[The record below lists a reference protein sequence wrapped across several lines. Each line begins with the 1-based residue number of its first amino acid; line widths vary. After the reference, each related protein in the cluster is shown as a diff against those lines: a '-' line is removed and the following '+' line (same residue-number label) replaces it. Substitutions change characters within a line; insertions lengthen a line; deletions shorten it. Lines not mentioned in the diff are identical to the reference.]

1 MEQKVTLA
9 SVLRRFKVTALDK
22 PEDVPLLCELIL
34 RPRDEIRLR
43 LNLKQWFE
51 LLVVEKLNLYWLV
64 NYKVFVI
71 WSQLSFEMF
80 SRIPSIDSKNNF
92 NK

>member
-1 MEQKVTLA
+1 MKRLMKVYGDERCFYNQNVVPFFLIGQKFALMEQKVTLA

-43 LNLKQWFE
+43 LNLKQ
-51 LLVVEKLNLYWLV
+51 
-64 NYKVFVI
+64 
-71 WSQLSFEMF
+71 
-80 SRIPSIDSKNNF
+80 
-92 NK
+92 